1 MNWAD
6 VLSERR
12 ILCGADCETKRDAI
26 GLLCDLL
33 AEDLDLDAA
42 ALRKAIGAREK
53 LGSTTI
59 GNGVLLP
66 HTVSELVER
75 PTGAMLLLDKPLEC
89 SSPDDVSVDICIGV
103 LMPQDGKGMPMLAKL
118 IQPLRDDE
126 TLRDLRKAETPAAAL
141 AVLQAG

>member
-6 VLSERR
+6 VIAKRR
-12 ILCGADCETKRDAI
+12 ILCGADCETKRDVI

-42 ALRKAIGAREK
+42 TLRKAIGAREK

-75 PTGAMLLLDKPLEC
+75 PTGAMLLLNKQ
-89 SSPDDVSVDICIGV
+89 V
-103 LMPQDGKGMPMLAKL
+103 KNKL
-118 IQPLRDDE
+118 
-126 TLRDLRKAETPAAAL
+126 T
-141 AVLQAG
+141 